1 MSGRNAGG
9 RNITGRV
16 VMAGWL
22 TVVWVA
28 LWGELSVGN
37 VLTGALLGLLLVAL
51 FPPSRSI
58 RPFVRPAALLR
69 LALVFSWRLVAA
81 SAIVAW
87 EVATP
92 RNRINEGIV
101 AVPICGGSDLVVT
114 LVANAVSLT
123 PGTLTLD
130 LDRPANI
137 LYVHVLHLR
146 DLESVRRDVRSL
158 DALVVKAFGDA
169 DALAMLESAPHDP
182 GAPR

>member
-1 MSGRNAGG
+1 
-9 RNITGRV
+9 
-16 VMAGWL
+16 MAGWL

-28 LWGELSVGN
+28 LWGDLSVGN
-37 VLTGALLGLLLVAL
+37 ILAGMLLGLLLVTL
-51 FPPSRSI
+51 FPPSRSM

-69 LALVFSWRLVAA
+69 LAVVFGWRIVAA
-81 SAIVAW
+81 SAVVAW

-101 AVPICGGSDLVVT
+101 AVPISGGSDLVVT

-123 PGTLTLD
+123 PGTLTLE
-130 LDRPANI
+130 LDRPGNI

-158 DALVVKAFGDA
+158 EALVVRAFGDA
-169 DALAMLESAPHDP
+169 DSLASLEAQPRDP
-182 GAPR
+182 GAAR